1 MNRDEIN
8 SIIISVIWG
17 FGVASLF
24 RKICKNK
31 CIVIKVP
38 NDVDDYIVKDDKKK
52 CYNFVK
58 SNCNNI
64 D

>member
-17 FGVASLF
+17 LGVASLF

-31 CIVIKVP
+31 CIVIRVP
-38 NDVDDYIVKDDKKK
+38 NDVDDYIVKEKKML
-52 CYNFVK
+52 
-58 SNCNNI
+58 
-64 D
+64 

>member
-1 MNRDEIN
+1 MNSDEIN
-8 SIIISVIWG
+8 SIIISIIWG
-17 FGVASLF
+17 LGVASLF

-31 CIVIKVP
+31 CIVVRVP
-38 NDVDDYIVKDDKKK
+38 NDVDEYIVREKKK

-58 SNCNNI
+58 SNCNRL

>member
-1 MNRDEIN
+1 MKREEIN
-8 SIIISVIWG
+8 SIIISIIWG
-17 FGVASLF
+17 LGVASLF

-31 CIVIKVP
+31 CIVIRVP
-38 NDVDDYIVKDDKKK
+38 NDVDEYIVREKKK

-58 SNCNNI
+58 SNCNKL